1 MALLDLVTIK
11 SGQVDPRAPTYRNLP
26 LIAPDHVASQ
36 TGRLLKKESAAAQ
49 GAISGKYLVRPGDVI
64 YSKIRPYLQKAYKC
78 DFDAL
83 CSADMYPFTPQPGV
97 DASFV
102 LHSILGQDFTNF
114 AASVSARSGI
124 PKINREELSEYRMRV
139 PPAPEQRAIG
149 RALDNADGLIAALER
164 MIAKKQA
171 IKQGMIQELITCA
184 AHAPGHPK
192 DTWEERSLGQLL
204 LRPPRYGI
212 NAAAVPLRPGV
223 ASYIRITDINDAGQF
238 TPDPKVG
245 VSHPNA
251 ANYRLASGELVFAR
265 TGASVGKSYLY
276 DPRDGEL
283 VYAGFLINVAP
294 DPKRLDP
301 SFLAFYAQTKEYWD
315 WVARTSARSGQPGIN
330 GQEYAQLPVA
340 LPSLETQNAIME
352 AVSDVDSEIDALG
365 RRLEKAHMVKVGMM
379 QELLTGRTRL
389 PVKESA
395 A

>member
-1 MALLDLVTIK
+1 
-11 SGQVDPRAPTYRNLP
+11 
-26 LIAPDHVASQ
+26 
-36 TGRLLKKESAAAQ
+36 
-49 GAISGKYLVRPGDVI
+49 
-64 YSKIRPYLQKAYKC
+64 
-78 DFDAL
+78 
-83 CSADMYPFTPQPGV
+83 
-97 DASFV
+97 
-102 LHSILGQDFTNF
+102 
-114 AASVSARSGI
+114 
-124 PKINREELSEYRMRV
+124 
-139 PPAPEQRAIG
+139 
-149 RALDNADGLIAALER
+149 
-164 MIAKKQA
+164 
-171 IKQGMIQELITCA
+171 
-184 AHAPGHPK
+184 
-192 DTWEERSLGQLL
+192 
-204 LRPPRYGI
+204 
-212 NAAAVPLRPGV
+212 V